1 MRDVVA
7 PVSGG
12 ERGQLVLVAAVL
24 VAVALAPVV
33 LAYLQLGYHDDVRAA
48 GAVDDPTGDTVRVLD
63 RAVTRESD
71 SVPRTYAWAER
82 SGAVTALRDGLEP
95 VRSRLRT
102 AEMARGTVT
111 EIRYNA
117 TAARAWQSANCPE
130 GPGREFGVCRTDR
143 GVVVQE
149 RVGRTHVLAVGFDVT
164 TTSEERQTA
173 VTVVVETVGG

>member
-1 MRDVVA
+1 VNG
-7 PVSGG
+7 S

-63 RAVTRESD
+63 RAVTRESE
-71 SVPRTYAWAER
+71 SVPQRYPWTDRRA
-82 SGAVTALRDGLEP
+82 AVTALRGELEP
-95 VRSRLRT
+95 VRSRLYS
-102 AEMARGTVT
+102 AEVEGGTVT

-117 TAARAWQSANCPE
+117 TAARAWQSANCPS
-130 GPGREFGVCRTDR
+130 GPGREFGACTTDR

-149 RVGRTHVLAVGFDVT
+149 RVDRTHVLAVGFDVT
-164 TTSEERQTA
+164 TTSERGQTS
-173 VTVVVETVGG
+173 VTVVLEGVGG

>member
-1 MRDVVA
+1 MVRVNG
-7 PVSGG
+7 S

-48 GAVDDPTGDTVRVLD
+48 GAVDDPTDDTVRVLG
-63 RAVTRESD
+63 RAVEQESA
-71 SVPRTYAWAER
+71 SVPRRYAWAER
-82 SGAVTALRDGLEP
+82 TAAVTALRDALEP

-102 AEMARGTVT
+102 GEMERGAVT

-117 TAARAWQSANCPE
+117 TVARAWQSANCPG
-130 GPGREFGVCRTDR
+130 GPGREFGNCSVDR

-149 RVGRTHVLAVGFDVT
+149 RTDRTHVLGVGFDVT
-164 TTSEERQTA
+164 TTSERGETA
-173 VTVVVETVGG
+173 VTVMVEAVGG

>member
-1 MRDVVA
+1 MADC
-7 PVSGG
+7 

-63 RAVTRESD
+63 RAVTRESE
-71 SVPRTYAWAER
+71 SVPRTYAWDDRGA
-82 SGAVTALRDGLEP
+82 AVTALRGDLEP

-102 AEMARGTVT
+102 AEMERGTVT
-111 EIRYNA
+111 EITYNA
-117 TAARAWQSANCPE
+117 TAASAWQSANCPS
-130 GPGREFGVCRTDR
+130 GPGREFGPCSTDR

-149 RVGRTHVLAVGFDVT
+149 RVDRTHVLAVGFDVT
-164 TTSEERQTA
+164 TTTERGETA
-173 VTVVVETVGG
+173 VTVVVEGVGG